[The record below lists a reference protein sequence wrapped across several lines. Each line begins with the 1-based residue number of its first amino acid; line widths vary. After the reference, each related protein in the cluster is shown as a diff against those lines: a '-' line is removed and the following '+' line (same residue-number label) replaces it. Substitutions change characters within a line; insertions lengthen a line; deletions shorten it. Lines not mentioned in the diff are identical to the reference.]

1 MRSTTP
7 PLHSTSSPPARTPA
21 CGLFVPAR
29 ACKALHLRLVATYWT
44 AYTRVL
50 FWLNGVKCGSLKA
63 LGRARINVSLGG
75 KATIPAGEVWGGNP
89 VKRLS

>member
-1 MRSTTP
+1 MN
-7 PLHSTSSPPARTPA
+7 PLLYS
-21 CGLFVPAR
+21 FK
-29 ACKALHLRLVATYWT
+29 ACKAIHLRLAAAFWT
-44 AYTRVL
+44 AYTRML

-89 VKRLS
+89 ATRIQ